1 MQHED
6 VMPWKYVGPICS
18 SPEKKA
24 FATYRWRT
32 HSRWQFALNPVV
44 NSNNTIYGNVV
55 SVPTEEHNIYI
66 YICTHTSPLI
76 PQVASVCLTLHGQ
89 CCIRYENVFTT
100 WGRDHKTF
108 LGPHALGARSWPVAR
123 QTRNLYLTIG
133 TVLKQASSWGD
144 ESEIHITRQKNTY
157 LLTLS

>member
-1 MQHED
+1 MS
-6 VMPWKYVGPICS
+6 V
-18 SPEKKA
+18 
-24 FATYRWRT
+24 
-32 HSRWQFALNPVV
+32 L
-44 NSNNTIYGNVV
+44 
-55 SVPTEEHNIYI
+55 SVPHQKKKLLLHIGGVRIVGGNSHWTLWLTLTIRFTETWLVYQQKSTIYI

-133 TVLKQASSWGD
+133 TVLKQASSWGNK
-144 ESEIHITRQKNTY
+144 SEIHITRQKNTY